1 MESGRPQKPDRPFTE
16 PTLGPSGSAS
26 RSQIPSERDELT
38 QNEIDEDEELT
49 HTFILKGTAGEILP
63 PSISQ
68 RLLGDAVD
76 QMTIVFFETMILW
89 GLIHTLLRRS
99 IVLPVERSTDPNLW
113 LSASQVP
120 LLATVIFVYLL
131 LTYGYFG
138 VSYRYFGTS
147 LGKWLVGL
155 RIVDA
160 KTGKRLTNFWKIFF
174 RETGGK
180 LLSILPFGLGYLFA
194 LLRKDRQTLHDV
206 LFGTRVEHWIHA
218 RARELR

>member
-1 MESGRPQKPDRPFTE
+1 MESGRPSSPRRHTE
-16 PTLGPSGSAS
+16 PTLGPSSSTPSAV
-26 RSQIPSERDELT
+26 PSERDEVV
-38 QNEIDEDEELT
+38 QSEADENEELT
-49 HTFILKGTAGEILP
+49 STFVLKSVTGEVLP
-63 PSISQ
+63 PLLSQ

-76 QMTIVFFETMILW
+76 FMAVVFFETMILW
-89 GLIHTLLRRS
+89 GVLHTLLRKA
-99 IVLPVERSTDPNLW
+99 IILPVESSKDPSLW

-120 LLATVIFVYLL
+120 LLASVIFVYLL

-160 KTGKRLTNFWKIFF
+160 KTGGRLTNFWRIFF

-180 LLSILPFGLGYLFA
+180 LLSVLPFFLGYTFA
-194 LLRKDRQTLHDV
+194 LLRKDRQTLHDL
-206 LFGTRVEHWIHA
+206 LFGTRVEHWVYA
-218 RARELR
+218 RREPK